1 MAAQNS
7 ARVVM
12 PTEDE
17 SSVSIVAQA
26 CTAPLE
32 SSNIEQ
38 ADAGLPLSLDH
49 TRTLR
54 VARHLKRRK

>member
-1 MAAQNS
+1 
-7 ARVVM
+7 M